1 MNEEDEIYLDLRVRV
16 NAVSLFS
23 DPKRALDLVESKDC
37 VKLHKNPWREDQ
49 EAKISIHG
57 VNICCA
63 ELSDSS
69 YSAIAEIANLRA
81 IEDTEERISSLNS
94 YLDELKKK

>member
-1 MNEEDEIYLDLRVRV
+1 MSEEDEIYLDLRVRV

-23 DPKRALDLVESKDC
+23 DPKKVLDLVESKDC
-37 VKLHKNPWREDQ
+37 VKLHENFWGDQ
-49 EAKISIHG
+49 KAKISIHG

-63 ELSDSS
+63 ELADSS
-69 YSAIAEIANLRA
+69 YSAIAEVANLRA
-81 IEDTEERISSLNS
+81 VEDAEERISSLNS

>member
-1 MNEEDEIYLDLRVRV
+1 MSEEDEIYLDLRVKV

-23 DPKRALDLVESKDC
+23 DPKKALDLVESKDC
-37 VKLHKNPWREDQ
+37 VKLYENFWGDEKV
-49 EAKISIHG
+49 KISIHG
-57 VNICCA
+57 INICCA
-63 ELSDSS
+63 ELADSS

-81 IEDTEERISSLNS
+81 VEDTEERISSLNS